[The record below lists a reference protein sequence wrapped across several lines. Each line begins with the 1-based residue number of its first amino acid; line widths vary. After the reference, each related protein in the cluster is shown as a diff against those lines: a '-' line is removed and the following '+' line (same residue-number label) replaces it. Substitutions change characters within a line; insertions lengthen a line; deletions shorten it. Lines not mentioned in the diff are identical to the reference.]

1 MSKSNVFLIADG
13 VSSVPIALLHVVLV
27 FKHEY

>member
-13 VSSVPIALLHVVLV
+13 VSSALIALLHVVLV